1 MSEVMRQPKI
11 EKVVINIG
19 VGEAGERLN
28 KAQKVLSMV
37 TKQKPVVTHAK
48 VTNRDLGVRYG
59 MPIGCKVTMRGED
72 AQNFLKKAL
81 SIRDNRVA
89 VYSFDKEGNLSFGIS
104 DYTDF
109 EGMRYDPEI
118 GIFGMDVNV
127 VFMRPGY
134 RVAKRRI
141 MARKVPRE
149 HRMTRDEAISFM
161 KERYNVE
168 VVE

>member
-1 MSEVMRQPKI
+1 MSDIMRAPRI

-37 TKQKPVVTHAK
+37 AKQKPVITTAK
-48 VTNRDLGVRYG
+48 VTNRDLGVRHG
-59 MPIGCKVTMRGED
+59 MPIGCKVTLRGET
-72 AQNFLKKAL
+72 AEGFLRKAL
-81 SIRDNRVA
+81 AIRDNRVA
-89 VYSFDKEGNLSFGIS
+89 SYSFDPQGNLSFGIS

-109 EGMRYDPEI
+109 EGMKYDPEI

-127 VFMRPGY
+127 VFKRPGY

-141 MARKVPRE
+141 MAKTVPKE
-149 HRMTRDEAISFM
+149 HRMTRAEAIGFM